1 MATAEE
7 PAVTESIENGITEED
22 PVDKDVILSG
32 SLTKEGGTKAP
43 HPFLFL
49 IYIS

>member
-32 SLTKEGGTKAP
+32 SLTKEGGTKTL

-49 IYIS
+49 IIIP